1 VTAIFFGLATAL
13 AWGVTSQCSAR
24 SSRIMGAAPTL
35 AFVSLFGL
43 VLSLPFAVSD
53 SRTGVATTDIL
64 WTGLAGLGNVVGLLL
79 LYAAVRRGKVGIA
92 APIVATEG
100 AVVAVIAILAGEAV
114 DPVVLGLFVLVV
126 SGVVMATLDLD
137 PAEGQYPVTRRFL
150 VLVILG
156 SIAFGVGLYS
166 AARVAGIVPGGW
178 IVASARVVGVAVVT
192 LPLLLAGRLKLA
204 RAALPWIVI
213 TAIAE
218 VVGYWMYVLG
228 SRADIAITAILAS
241 QFGAVTAVGAYFFLG
256 ERLSRLQ
263 RIGVAMVCAGV
274 GLLAW
279 VDA

>member
-13 AWGVTSQCSAR
+13 AWGVTSLCSAR

-53 SRTGVATTDIL
+53 SRTGVAASDIV
-64 WTGLAGLGNVVGLLL
+64 WTGLAGLGNVMGLLL

-114 DPVVLGLFVLVV
+114 DPLVLALFVLVV
-126 SGVVMATLDLD
+126 TGVVLATLDLA

-150 VLVILG
+150 VLVVLA
-156 SIAFGVGLYS
+156 SAAFGVGLYS
-166 AARVAGIVPGGW
+166 GGRVAGIVPGGW
-178 IVASARVVGVAVVT
+178 IVASARIVGVAFVT

-228 SRADIAITAILAS
+228 SRTDIAVTAILAS